1 MQLFA
6 FAQTDFNLH
15 ARAFEI
21 NRQRND
27 RIAVLLGLAE
37 QVDDLALVHEQLT
50 HAQRVLIEDIAFF
63 VRRNVH
69 AAHEN
74 LTVLERTVGILEIDL
89 SQTDGLYLGTRK
101 LDARFILFL
110 DKVVMPCLFVGRN
123 LLCAL
128 FVNSHGETS
137 LTVV

>member
-1 MQLFA
+1 M
-6 FAQTDFNLH
+6 
-15 ARAFEI
+15 
-21 NRQRND
+21 
-27 RIAVLLGLAE
+27 
-37 QVDDLALVHEQLT
+37 
-50 HAQRVLIEDIAFF
+50 
-63 VRRNVH
+63 H

-74 LTVLERTVGILEIDL
+74 LTILERTVGILEIDL